1 MCACVCL
8 LKSRDIKVRA
18 SPVDEMLHKAA
29 EVVMRLIAVVSSLE
43 NVKVPLV
50 TQGQMWSLS
59 L

>member
-1 MCACVCL
+1 M
-8 LKSRDIKVRA
+8 RA
-18 SPVDEMLHKAA
+18 SPIDEMLHKAA